1 MSKAAEEALIR
12 AQQELARRT
21 LARRSLLHFT
31 SQTLPGYQPGW
42 VHHDIAARLQRF
54 SQEVTEKKSPRL
66 MLLVPPRHGKS
77 ELASIRLPAWH
88 IGHNPEH
95 GVINA
100 GYNLDLPMIFSRKV
114 RGLLRDPQYQAMFPD
129 ARLDPETQATEAWMT
144 DKGGGFIAAGVG
156 GGLTGKGANILIIDD
171 PLKNMEEADSAD
183 RRQLIDEWYQS
194 TAYTR
199 LAPGGGVLLI
209 ETWWNWDDLAGR
221 IQARMRS
228 DPEADQFE
236 VVLYPALSEAYEY
249 RDEESPRHEIVRT
262 QEPLEPVPPNY
273 TLLRAKD
280 EALHEDRYPTAAL
293 KRMRANMQPRI
304 WSALYQQNP
313 TPDEGLYFRK
323 EQFRFEA
330 PRTLDPHFRYYT
342 AWDFAIGLKQQ
353 NDWTVGA
360 TGAHDDLDNVLV
372 QEVNRFKGDSF
383 EIVEA
388 IVRTAQRYMA
398 LSDGNYLVGVED
410 GQIWRSISPLLYRR
424 MEELKCFPTIEVMK
438 PLTDKVARARPLQG
452 RMQQGKIIFPEG
464 ASWAPVM
471 LNEMLQFP
479 GGAHDDIVDALSWL
493 VRLTVN
499 NAPPRLPAP
508 PKVPSWRDK
517 LLFLGTG
524 QGATHMSA

>member
-1 MSKAAEEALIR
+1 M
-12 AQQELARRT
+12 
-21 LARRSLLHFT
+21 
-31 SQTLPGYQPGW
+31 
-42 VHHDIAARLQRF
+42 
-54 SQEVTEKKSPRL
+54 
-66 MLLVPPRHGKS
+66 
-77 ELASIRLPAWH
+77 
-88 IGHNPEH
+88 
-95 GVINA
+95 
-100 GYNLDLPMIFSRKV
+100 
-114 RGLLRDPQYQAMFPD
+114 
-129 ARLDPETQATEAWMT
+129 
-144 DKGGGFIAAGVG
+144 
-156 GGLTGKGANILIIDD
+156 
-171 PLKNMEEADSAD
+171 
-183 RRQLIDEWYQS
+183 
-194 TAYTR
+194 
-199 LAPGGGVLLI
+199 
-209 ETWWNWDDLAGR
+209 
-221 IQARMRS
+221 
-228 DPEADQFE
+228 
-236 VVLYPALSEAYEY
+236 YPALSEAYEY